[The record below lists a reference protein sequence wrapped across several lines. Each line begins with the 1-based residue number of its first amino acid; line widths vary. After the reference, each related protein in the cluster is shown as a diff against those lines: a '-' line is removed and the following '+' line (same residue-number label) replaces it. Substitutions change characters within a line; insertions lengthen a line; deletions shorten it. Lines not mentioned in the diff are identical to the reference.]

1 MTDGNDAPGFSFDA
15 RRWTPRERVV
25 GGASVILLIS
35 LFLPWFWIR
44 LDGTTVG
51 QVTGLQDS
59 PLLIVLAVI
68 IVIFVLLVL
77 RAGLGR
83 IPFAAPPGDRQL
95 LAGAA
100 WLNFLLVLVTFLVKP
115 AYGGQAPTALG
126 WQAGAFIG
134 LAAAAVAAVGSG
146 LPRLPRRSRPGRPPG
161 PSQGAGPSQGDDS
174 AGRGNPPGTRY

>member
-44 LDGTTVG
+44 LGGTTIGEVS
-51 QVTGLQDS
+51 GLQDS
-59 PLLIVLAVI
+59 PLLIVLVVVI
-68 IVIFVLLVL
+68 IIFVLLVL

-83 IPFAAPPGDRQL
+83 IPFAPSPGDRQL

-115 AYGGQAPTALG
+115 AYAGQAPTALG
-126 WQAGAFIG
+126 WQAGAIIG
-134 LAAAAVAAVGSG
+134 LAAAAIAAAGAG
-146 LPRLPRRSRPGRPPG
+146 LPRLPRRVRPGG
-161 PSQGAGPSQGDDS
+161 TAGPSQGDD
-174 AGRGNPPGTRY
+174 RPGARNSPGPH